1 MGEGEAASVY
11 EVDIDLIFSEL
22 TSYPLA
28 YTVVVSKYASIVSQQ
43 ENAGKWLQIQD
54 LYLDKNNLTG
64 DAEISCNFVLF
75 VTLF

>member
-28 YTVVVSKYASIVSQQ
+28 YTVVVSQYASIVSQQ

-54 LYLDKNNLTG
+54 LYLDKNYILFIFRGEKRNLL
-64 DAEISCNFVLF
+64 N
-75 VTLF
+75 

>member
-22 TSYPLA
+22 TLTSYPLA
-28 YTVVVSKYASIVSQQ
+28 YTVVVSLYASIVSQQ

-54 LYLDKNNLTG
+54 LYLDKNYILFIFSGEKRNLL
-64 DAEISCNFVLF
+64 N
-75 VTLF
+75 